1 MKVFSPAFLNH
12 LESGATTLSWCWRI
26 TRADG
31 QVFGF
36 TDHDRA
42 LTFDDTTF
50 ESEAGLIPSEL
61 RHGSDL
67 SVDAQDAEGVLSSD
81 RITETDIL
89 DGRWDNASVEVFRV
103 NWQDVSQRILIR
115 LGSIGEI
122 RRGRVSF
129 VAEMRSLAHVL
140 NQQVGRSYQT
150 TCDAA
155 LGDARCR
162 VDLDNPTLRGSG
174 AVSAVPRPRVFTTT
188 DLGGYAARWFTSGV
202 VEWVTGAN
210 AGRSAEVM
218 RHDVDGDIAIITLLS
233 EPVLPVVNADT
244 FTITAGCDKRI
255 ETCNQKFANVV
266 NFRGFADIPG
276 PDTILRYATQGG
288 GHQGRV
294 L

>member
-1 MKVFSPAFLNH
+1 MKTLLPA
-12 LESGATTLSWCWRI
+12 LEAHFASGNTTLSWCWRI

-42 LTFDDTTF
+42 LTFDGTTF

-89 DGRWDNASVEVFRV
+89 DGRWDNASIEVFRV
-103 NWQDVSQRILIR
+103 NWQDVAQRVLLR
-115 LGSIGEI
+115 VGSIGEI

-129 VAEMRSLAHVL
+129 VAEMRSLAHIL
-140 NQQVGRSYQT
+140 NQQVGRSYQS

-155 LGDARCR
+155 LGDGRCR
-162 VDLDNPTLRGSG
+162 VDLTGSAFRGSG
-174 AVSAVPRPRVFTTT
+174 AVSAVPRGRVFTTGDLT
-188 DLGGYAARWFTSGV
+188 DFAARWFASGV
-202 VEWVTGAN
+202 VEWTSGAN
-210 AGRSAEVM
+210 AGRRTEVL
-218 RHDVDGDIAIITLLS
+218 RHDVDGGIAIITLLA
-233 EPVLPVVNADT
+233 EPVRAIAPGDA

-255 ETCNQKFANVV
+255 ETCAAKFDNVV
-266 NFRGFADIPG
+266 NFRGFPDIPG
-276 PDTILRYATQGG
+276 PDSVIRYASPGG
-288 GHQGRV
+288 GHDGRV

>member
-1 MKVFSPAFLNH
+1 MKTLPPE
-12 LESGATTLSWCWRI
+12 LEAHFASGATTLSWCWRI

-42 LTFDDTTF
+42 LSFDGTSF

-61 RHGSDL
+61 RHGFDL

-81 RITETDIL
+81 RITETDII

-103 NWQDVSQRILIR
+103 NWQEVSQRVLLR

-122 RRGRVSF
+122 RRGRVAF
-129 VAEMRSLAHVL
+129 VAEVRSLAHIL
-140 NQQVGRSYQT
+140 NQQVGRSYQG
-150 TCDAA
+150 TCDAS
-155 LGDARCR
+155 LGDSRCR
-162 VDLDNPTLRGSG
+162 VDLDNPSFRGSG
-174 AVSAVPRPRVFTTT
+174 AVASSPRARVFTTT
-188 DLGGYAARWFTSGV
+188 DLEAYPARWFAFGV
-202 VEWVTGAN
+202 VEWTSGEN
-210 AGRSAEVM
+210 QGRRAEVM
-218 RHDVDGDIAIITLLS
+218 RHDVDGGVAIITLLS
-233 EPVLPVVNADT
+233 EPVREIAPGDS

-255 ETCNQKFANVV
+255 ETCAAKFANVV
-266 NFRGFADIPG
+266 NFRGFPHIPG
-276 PDTILRYATQGG
+276 PDAVIRYATQDG